1 MFKIVF
7 ICILFLFSILIGLF
21 PVMENSPHEWIKYK
35 LGFDKKIHYSTHILI
50 GTLFYISAAFLS
62 QIDFNIYNYFF
73 SDNLNITY
81 VKNNPTVKT

>member
-1 MFKIVF
+1 MFKIII

-35 LGFDKKIHYSTHILI
+35 LGYNKKTHYSMHIII

-62 QIDFNIYNYFF
+62 QTDFSFYNYFF
-73 SDNLNITY
+73 SDKLNNTY
-81 VKNNPTVKT
+81 VKNNPTVNT